1 MRVLH
6 LLSSTGYHG
15 AETMAA
21 ELVRH
26 TAPLGVESHIG
37 VFDNGGRGDR
47 QIFAATKDLAR
58 GVVIPCAGQY
68 DGAAVRAI
76 ADYVRDQKIDVVH
89 SHKYK
94 TTFHALLARR
104 KQPVPLVATYH
115 NWLEDSFMLKVY
127 AFIDKRLARFVDANV
142 GVSTVVAA
150 ELARYAPAN
159 KVRYIGNG
167 IDTAR
172 FTPGDSAATGKRAA
186 RARIGLQDAPVI
198 GFVGR
203 LTPQKG
209 VEVLIAAFHALE
221 HPTVQLLIVGDGES
235 RASLEAAA
243 KAGRHAARIT
253 FLGSRGDTPELF
265 RAMDVFVLP
274 SYVEAFPMVL
284 LEAMATEVPVIGTP
298 VGDVP
303 KIIDSGKTGFI
314 SPLGDVAAL
323 TARLGELLVDP
334 ATLAVLGKTARET
347 VVGKHSAQAFA
358 QNYLSVYRDVR
369 GGARRG

>member
-26 TAPLGVESHIG
+26 TAPFGVESHIG
-37 VFDNGGRGDR
+37 IFDNGGRGDR
-47 QIFAATKDLAR
+47 QILEATKDLAR
-58 GVVIPCAGQY
+58 GVVIPCSGQY
-68 DGAAVRAI
+68 DGTAVRAI
-76 ADYVRDQKIDVVH
+76 ADYVAAQRIDVVH

-104 KQPVPLVATYH
+104 KRPFPLLATYH

-150 ELARYAPAN
+150 ELARFAPAD
-159 KVRYIGNG
+159 KVHYIGNG
-167 IDTAR
+167 IDTDR
-172 FTPGDSAATGKRAA
+172 FTPGHSSTNNRAAA
-186 RARIGLQDAPVI
+186 RARIGLGDAPVV

-209 VEVLIAAFHALE
+209 VETLIAAFHALE
-221 HPTVQLLIVGDGES
+221 VPGAQLLIVGDGES
-235 RASLEAAA
+235 RAALEAAA
-243 KAGRHAARIT
+243 KAGRNAARIT
-253 FLGSRGDTPELF
+253 FLGSRKDTPELF

-284 LEAMATEVPVIGTP
+284 LEAMATGVPVIGTP

-303 KIIDSGKTGFI
+303 KIIEIGQTGHI
-314 SPLGDVAAL
+314 MPTGDAQFLRSLLTTTLLDESERLRMGEAARANVVAN
-323 TARLGELLVDP
+323 
-334 ATLAVLGKTARET
+334 
-347 VVGKHSAQAFA
+347 HSAESFA
-358 QNYLSVYRDVR
+358 RNYVKLYEKIS
-369 GGARRG
+369 AR

>member
-26 TAPLGVESHIG
+26 TVPFGVESHVGI
-37 VFDNGGRGDR
+37 FDNGGRGDR
-47 QIFAATKDLAR
+47 QILDATQDLAR

-68 DGAAVRAI
+68 DGAAVRAV
-76 ADYVRDQKIDVVH
+76 ADYVRAQRIDVVH

-104 KQPVPLVATYH
+104 KHEFPLLATYH

-127 AFIDKRLARFVDANV
+127 AFVDKRLARFVDANV

-150 ELARYAPAN
+150 ELARYAPAG
-159 KVRYIGNG
+159 KVHYIGNG
-167 IDTAR
+167 IDTDR
-172 FTPGDSAATGKRAA
+172 FTPGDAAARDGGAA
-186 RARIGLQDAPVI
+186 RARIGLADGPVI

-209 VEVLIAAFHALE
+209 VETLIAAFHALE
-221 HPTVQLLIVGDGES
+221 DSRAQLLIVGDGES

-243 KAGRHAARIT
+243 RAGRNASRIT
-253 FLGSRGDTPELF
+253 FTGSRKDTPDLF
-265 RAMDVFVLP
+265 RAMDLFVLP

-284 LEAMATEVPVIGTP
+284 LEAMASGVPVIGTS

-303 KIIDSGKTGFI
+303 KIIEDGRTGHLM
-314 SPLGDVAAL
+314 PTGDAPFLVSLLSRMLADEPARL
-323 TARLGELLVDP
+323 RMGATAR
-334 ATLAVLGKTARET
+334 AN
-347 VVGKHSAQAFA
+347 VVENHSAQSFA
-358 QNYLSVYRDVR
+358 RNYVR
-369 GGARRG
+369 LYEKISAAR

>member
-26 TAPLGVESHIG
+26 TVPFGIESHVGI
-37 VFDNGGRGDR
+37 FDNGGRGDR
-47 QIFAATKDLAR
+47 QILEATRAAGAR
-58 GVVIPCAGQY
+58 GWIVPCAGQY

-76 ADYVRDQKIDVVH
+76 ADYVREQRIDVVH

-104 KQPVPLVATYH
+104 RCAFPLLATYH
-115 NWLEDSFMLKVY
+115 NWLEDSVMLKVY
-127 AFIDKRLARFVDANV
+127 AFIDKRLARYVDANV

-150 ELARYAPAN
+150 ELARHAPAER
-159 KVRYIGNG
+159 VHYIGNG

-172 FTPGDSAATGKRAA
+172 FTPGDSAAA
-186 RARIGLQDAPVI
+186 RARIGLADGPVI

-203 LTPQKG
+203 LTLQKG
-209 VEVLIAAFHALE
+209 VEVLIAAFHALD
-221 HPTVQLLIVGDGES
+221 HPRAQLLIVGDGES
-235 RASLEAAA
+235 RAMLEAAA
-243 KAGRHAARIT
+243 RAGRNAARIT
-253 FLGSRGDTPELF
+253 FLGARQDTPELF
-265 RAMDVFVLP
+265 RAMDLFVLP

-284 LEAMATEVPVIGTP
+284 LEAMATAVPVVGTP

-303 KIIDSGKTGFI
+303 KIIGEEFGWI
-314 SPLGDVAAL
+314 VPLGDIGTLA
-323 TARLGELLVDP
+323 ARLADSLADP
-334 ATLAVLGKTARET
+334 GRLANMGAAART
-347 VVGKHSAQAFA
+347 NVIARHSALAFA
-358 QNYLSVYRDVR
+358 RNYVELYERISLTTSHPL
-369 GGARRG
+369 G

>member
-26 TAPLGVESHIG
+26 TAPLGIESHVGI
-37 VFDNGGRGDR
+37 FDNGGRGDR
-47 QIFAATKDLAR
+47 QILDATRDLAR
-58 GVVIPCAGQY
+58 GTVIPCAGQY

-76 ADYVRDQKIDVVH
+76 AGYVRDQRIDVVH

-104 KQPVPLVATYH
+104 KHAFPLLATYH

-150 ELARYAPAN
+150 ELARYAPAE
-159 KVRYIGNG
+159 KVHYIGNG
-167 IDTAR
+167 IDTDR
-172 FTPGDSAATGKRAA
+172 FTPGDRRAA
-186 RARIGLQDAPVI
+186 RARIGLRDAPVI

-209 VEVLIAAFHALE
+209 VEVLIAAFHELE
-221 HPTVQLLIVGDGES
+221 DPGAQLLIVGDGES
-235 RASLEAAA
+235 RATLEAAA

-253 FLGSRGDTPELF
+253 FLGSRKDTPELF
-265 RAMDVFVLP
+265 RAMDLFVLP

-284 LEAMATEVPVIGTP
+284 LEAMATGVPVVGTP

-303 KIIDSGKTGFI
+303 KIIDVGRTGRI
-314 SPLGDVAAL
+314 TPLGDAAAL
-323 TARLGELLVDP
+323 RSVLAASLADPAELVRMGEAARLN
-334 ATLAVLGKTARET
+334 
-347 VVGKHSAQAFA
+347 VVADHSALAFA
-358 QNYLSVYRDVR
+358 RNYVNLYEKIR
-369 GGARRG
+369 AR

>member
-26 TAPLGVESHIG
+26 TAPFGVESHVG

-47 QIFAATKDLAR
+47 QILDATHELAR
-58 GVVIPCAGQY
+58 GTVIPCAGQF
-68 DGAAVRAI
+68 DAAAVRAI
-76 ADYVRDQKIDVVH
+76 ADYVRDHRIDVVH

-104 KQPVPLVATYH
+104 KQPFPLLATYH

-127 AFIDKRLARFVDANV
+127 AFIDKRLARFCDANV

-150 ELARYAPAN
+150 ELARHAPAN
-159 KVRYIGNG
+159 KVHYIGNG
-167 IDTAR
+167 IDTER
-172 FTPGDSAATGKRAA
+172 FTPGDAASA
-186 RARIGLQDAPVI
+186 RARIGLGDGPVI

-209 VEVLIAAFHALE
+209 VETLIAAFHALE
-221 HPTVQLLIVGDGES
+221 NERAQLLIVGDGES
-235 RASLEAAA
+235 RGALEAAA
-243 KAGRHAARIT
+243 KAGRNAARIT
-253 FLGSRGDTPELF
+253 FLGSRKDTPELF

-284 LEAMATEVPVIGTP
+284 LEAMATGVPVIGTP

-303 KIIDSGKTGFI
+303 KII
-314 SPLGDVAAL
+314 SPEVGWIVPPGDVKAL
-323 TARLGELLVDP
+323 TRRLADALAEPRRLANMGAAARTHVI
-334 ATLAVLGKTARET
+334 A
-347 VVGKHSAQAFA
+347 KHSALAFA
-358 QNYLSVYRDVR
+358 RNYTELYERISTSRE
-369 GGARRG
+369 

>member
-26 TAPLGVESHIG
+26 TISFGVESHIG
-37 VFDNGGRGDR
+37 IFDNGGRGNR
-47 QIFAATKDLAR
+47 QILDATRDFAR
-58 GVVIPCAGQY
+58 GTVIPCAGQY

-76 ADYVRDQKIDVVH
+76 TEYVRAHDIDVVH

-104 KQPVPLVATYH
+104 KRSFPLLATYH
-115 NWLEDSFMLKVY
+115 NWLEDSFLLKVY

-150 ELARYAPAN
+150 ELARWAPAQR
-159 KVRYIGNG
+159 VHYIGNG

-172 FTPGDSAATGKRAA
+172 FAPAASAEDKAAA
-186 RARIGLQDAPVI
+186 RARIGLQDGPVI

-209 VEVLIAAFHALE
+209 VEVLIAAFHALDD
-221 HPTVQLLIVGDGES
+221 PRAQLLIVGDGES
-235 RASLEAAA
+235 RAALEATAR
-243 KAGRHAARIT
+243 AGRNAARIT
-253 FLGSRGDTPELF
+253 FLGTRSDTPELF
-265 RAMDVFVLP
+265 RAMDVFALP
-274 SYVEAFPMVL
+274 SFVEAFPMVL
-284 LEAMATEVPVIGTP
+284 LEAMASEVPVIGTP

-303 KIIDSGKTGFI
+303 KIVTVGTTGQI
-314 SPLGDVAAL
+314 VPLGDAAKL
-323 TARLGELLVDP
+323 SSTLAAMLADEPARL
-334 ATLAVLGKTARET
+334 AMGKAARED
-347 VVGKHSAQAFA
+347 VVANHSAQAFA
-358 QNYLSVYRDVR
+358 RNYVNLYEKIIAAKR
-369 GGARRG
+369 G

>member
-26 TAPLGVESHIG
+26 TVAFGIESHVGI
-37 VFDNGGRGDR
+37 FDNGGRGDR
-47 QIFAATKDLAR
+47 QILEATREFAR
-58 GVVIPCAGQY
+58 GTVIPCAGQY

-76 ADYVRDQKIDVVH
+76 ADYVRDHRIDVVH

-104 KQPVPLVATYH
+104 KQRFPLLATYH

-127 AFIDKRLARFVDANV
+127 AFVDKRLARFCDANV

-150 ELARYAPAN
+150 ELARYASAN
-159 KVRYIGNG
+159 KVHYIGNG
-167 IDTAR
+167 IDTDR
-172 FTPGDSAATGKRAA
+172 FTPGDRLAA
-186 RARIGLQDAPVI
+186 RARIGLTEAPVI

-221 HPTVQLLIVGDGES
+221 HPRAQLLIVGDGES
-235 RASLEAAA
+235 RAALESAAR
-243 KAGRHAARIT
+243 AGRNAARIT
-253 FLGSRGDTPELF
+253 FLGSRKDTPELF
-265 RAMDVFVLP
+265 RAMDLFVLP

-284 LEAMATEVPVIGTP
+284 LEAMASGVPVIGTP

-303 KIIDSGKTGFI
+303 KIIAADVGQIT
-314 SPLGDVAAL
+314 PLGDAPALRAVVEHLLADEAARAGMGRLARANVVAN
-323 TARLGELLVDP
+323 
-334 ATLAVLGKTARET
+334 
-347 VVGKHSAQAFA
+347 HSAEAFA
-358 QNYLSVYRDVR
+358 RNYVQLYERISAT
-369 GGARRG
+369 GS

>member
-26 TAPLGVESHIG
+26 TVPFGIESHVG

-47 QIFAATKDLAR
+47 QILETTRAAGAR
-58 GVVIPCAGQY
+58 GWVVPCAGQY

-76 ADYVRDQKIDVVH
+76 ADYVREQRIDVVH

-104 KQPVPLVATYH
+104 RQPCPLLATYH

-127 AFIDKRLARFVDANV
+127 AWIDKRLARYVDANV
-142 GVSTVVAA
+142 GVSTVVAT
-150 ELARYAPAN
+150 ELARHAPADR
-159 KVRYIGNG
+159 VHYIGNG
-167 IDTAR
+167 IDTDR
-172 FTPGDSAATGKRAA
+172 FTPGDSSAATRAAA
-186 RARIGLQDAPVI
+186 RARIGLEDAPVI

-209 VEVLIAAFHALE
+209 VEVLIAAFHALDD
-221 HPTVQLLIVGDGES
+221 PRAQLLIVGDGES
-235 RASLEAAA
+235 RAALETAAR
-243 KAGRHAARIT
+243 AGRNAARIT
-253 FLGSRGDTPELF
+253 FLGARQDTPELF
-265 RAMDVFVLP
+265 RAMDLFVLP

-284 LEAMATEVPVIGTP
+284 LEAMATAVPVIGTP

-303 KIIDSGKTGFI
+303 KIIAADVGRITS
-314 SPLGDVAAL
+314 LGDVPAL
-323 TARLGELLVDP
+323 RSTLAELLADEAVRTRLGK
-334 ATLAVLGKTARET
+334 AARSN
-347 VVGKHSAQAFA
+347 VVANHSAEAFA
-358 QNYLSVYRDVR
+358 RNYVKLYERIS
-369 GGARRG
+369 AAPS